1 MRAVPRAAYRL
12 ECRHKALAHERPTMN
27 HRSAYLLPAALASAF
42 ALAACGPRDE
52 NQTVGQTVGQKVDE
66 AVAGAKAGADEAKKA
81 TADATITTKITAALA
96 ADDKLKATKID
107 VDTANG
113 RVVLTGSAPDAG
125 SKDRATTLAKAVEG
139 VVDVDNRLSV
149 EAKG

>member
-1 MRAVPRAAYRL
+1 MTLRTT
-12 ECRHKALAHERPTMN
+12 H
-27 HRSAYLLPAALASAF
+27 LLPAALIATL
-42 ALAACGPRDE
+42 ALAACGPRDD
-52 NQTVGQTVGQKVDE
+52 NQTVGQKVDE
-66 AVAGAKAGADEAKKA
+66 AVAGAKAGAEEVKKA
-81 TADATITTKITAALA
+81 TADVTITTKITAALA

-107 VDTANG
+107 VDTSNG

-125 SKDRATTLAKAVEG
+125 SKDRATTLARAVEG